1 MIEAELPENEESR
14 LRKLYELGILDTLEE
29 QAYDDLTKLAAE
41 ICQTPIALV
50 SLVDSDSNGL
60 NHTMVWTHTKRLVN
74 TLSAHMPFLK
84 MIFLSLKTRVRINDS
99 LITH

>member
-1 MIEAELPENEESR
+1 MIEAELPKNEEDR

-50 SLVDSDSNGL
+50 SLVA
-60 NHTMVWTHTKRLVN
+60 HTN
-74 TLSAHMPFLK
+74 
-84 MIFLSLKTRVRINDS
+84 
-99 LITH
+99 